1 VALIDTG
8 ATHNLIR
15 TKTVQDEKI
24 APTYVTRV
32 NTAIAE
38 IRGNI
43 RGSQKLRCTFGK
55 VQITSEFLVTDDLV
69 ETVLLGYPFLLQHRA
84 ILDLQRGCLHIGT
97 EERATIFF
105 STASTKRPQS
115 LREGLAPVA
124 PKEVPAVKDVQHDFP
139 KQLEPELH
147 QLLHE
152 FRDVFNNDPT
162 PTTTA
167 TTKHTIHLRDY
178 TPFRVRPYRY
188 SDTKKLL
195 IDEQVEQM
203 LADGIIE
210 PATSEYASPIVIVKK
225 KDGRPRFCVDYRR
238 LNTITKDEAASLPI
252 IQETLRDLGQA
263 KVFTSL
269 DLKSGYWQV
278 PLSEESKQYT
288 AFSTPD
294 GGLYQFR
301 VMPFGLKGAPSTFQ
315 RLMCQEVLP
324 GHLRKFAMVYLDDII
339 IYSQSHE
346 EHLKH
351 LRLVLER
358 LQIHGLCCAP
368 QKCHLG
374 AKKINYL
381 GHVVTD
387 QGNYPQEHHLQQI
400 QSATPPKDRRSLRS
414 FLGLCNWLRDYVPN
428 FADLAYPLTDLL
440 GQKKP
445 YRWGTLEQEAFESV
459 KGALSAPL
467 MLHRPDP
474 NKTFVLQT
482 DASGVGM
489 AAVLYQEDGANR
501 RVISYS
507 SARFNKT
514 ERRYHS
520 NEQECLAVVWAI
532 RRYRPYL
539 EDKQFILRTDNKA
552 LVWLQQMKDQRAKLT
567 RWAIEL
573 QGYQCIIQHCPG
585 RENQLADIL
594 SRDPEERLP
603 QDEDLSDTDRLL
615 PPEPTP
621 FACPL
626 QIQTL
631 ADEEFTARMVALRQV
646 EDEPQDRWQRTFR
659 RLYTTRDNL
668 LFGPGGKLY
677 VPTNVRLR
685 VLYENHDQNLAGHPG
700 AEETER
706 TIRED
711 YHWPRLS
718 ADVRDYVRH
727 CLLCA
732 QVKKGAPQPTAPLKP
747 RQPRRPF
754 EIIACDVMG
763 PYPETPAGYKYIF
776 VVTDLFSRWVEAFP
790 TTATT
795 TAEAIRIMEEE
806 VFPRQGY
813 PQAIITDN
821 AAQFTSGP
829 WKRACRHWQAETW
842 TTAPYTPR
850 ENPTERRN
858 QELKKALRVRL
869 AGREQ
874 NTWDR
879 ELPTALFNVRRRRN
893 AATGMSPS
901 HLLYGRDLAFSG
913 AWDAPGDRAP
923 RTPVADREANARQ
936 SQQHYIERRQQL
948 DRNAAVVTFQPGD
961 QVMRRVPQGT
971 RNQPF
976 GFKWTGPHRVVHR
989 IGDSHIYLVETE
1001 SGRSKQHVDRLRP
1014 AYL

>member
-1 VALIDTG
+1 LPGAWTITGRGGKRPRGRVCSRVQSRERRPIITVNATRHGDAYLPRITVQIGGKEVVALIDTG

-84 ILDLQRGCLHIGT
+84 ILDFQRGCLHIGA

-105 STASTKRPQS
+105 STSSTKRPQS

-124 PKEVPAVKDVQHDFP
+124 PKEVPAVKHVQHDFP
-139 KQLEPELH
+139 KQLESELH

-210 PATSEYASPIVIVKK
+210 PATSEYA
-225 KDGRPRFCVDYRR
+225 
-238 LNTITKDEAASLPI
+238 
-252 IQETLRDLGQA
+252 
-263 KVFTSL
+263 
-269 DLKSGYWQV
+269 
-278 PLSEESKQYT
+278 
-288 AFSTPD
+288 
-294 GGLYQFR
+294 
-301 VMPFGLKGAPSTFQ
+301 VMPYGLKGAPSTFQ

-520 NEQECLAVVWAI
+520 NEQKCLAVVWAI

-573 QGYQCIIQHCPG
+573 QGYQCTIQHCPG

-631 ADEEFTARMVALRQV
+631 ADEVRQGQRDDAEFTARMVALRQV

-685 VLYENHDQNLAGHPG
+685 VLYENHGRNGANNQGRLPLASTLGRRQG
-700 AEETER
+700 LR
-706 TIRED
+706 
-711 YHWPRLS
+711 
-718 ADVRDYVRH
+718 
-727 CLLCA
+727 
-732 QVKKGAPQPTAPLKP
+732 APLLAV
-747 RQPRRPF
+747 RP
-754 EIIACDVMG
+754 G
-763 PYPETPAGYKYIF
+763 
-776 VVTDLFSRWVEAFP
+776 
-790 TTATT
+790 
-795 TAEAIRIMEEE
+795 
-806 VFPRQGY
+806 
-813 PQAIITDN
+813 
-821 AAQFTSGP
+821 
-829 WKRACRHWQAETW
+829 
-842 TTAPYTPR
+842 
-850 ENPTERRN
+850 
-858 QELKKALRVRL
+858 
-869 AGREQ
+869 
-874 NTWDR
+874 
-879 ELPTALFNVRRRRN
+879 
-893 AATGMSPS
+893 
-901 HLLYGRDLAFSG
+901 
-913 AWDAPGDRAP
+913 
-923 RTPVADREANARQ
+923 
-936 SQQHYIERRQQL
+936 
-948 DRNAAVVTFQPGD
+948 
-961 QVMRRVPQGT
+961 
-971 RNQPF
+971 
-976 GFKWTGPHRVVHR
+976 
-989 IGDSHIYLVETE
+989 
-1001 SGRSKQHVDRLRP
+1001 
-1014 AYL
+1014 